1 LLIGVFSV
9 HDYSRKSPVFKQSL
23 KFSRRIY
30 HRITVVMAMNVK
42 YKKWRLG
49 ERGAVTPKPFNRF
62 SKKHH
67 QNCIREKWAIFMI
80 FGQIESLLVTR
91 SIISRQGLN

>member
-1 LLIGVFSV
+1 V

-49 ERGAVTPKPFNRF
+49 ERGAVTPKPLNRF
-62 SKKHH
+62 SKK
-67 QNCIREKWAIFMI
+67 NIIKIASEKS
-80 FGQIESLLVTR
+80 GQFL
-91 SIISRQGLN
+91 